1 MSLASA
7 PRIFHLSI
15 YVIASISILLSSI
28 MAEAQVT
35 SPNKPFKFYMSAVA
49 KVTKGED
56 HQFIPLQDNIAL
68 QTGSLIKFYFEFE
81 KESFLYI
88 FHKDS
93 SGTLT
98 ILFPRER
105 QPAKVAQYT
114 PVHIPEGNSWIQLD
128 SNTGKEN
135 IYFIVSSA
143 KLENL
148 ESLSSKHINM
158 KEKVAVKES
167 SQSILAEIKAIARND
182 LKKQAERPLRIA
194 GRLRGDPGAEPS
206 IQQELLRSAVEITA
220 NRTYVKTIKIDHK

>member
-7 PRIFHLSI
+7 PRFFYLSI
-15 YVIASISILLSSI
+15 YVIVSISILLSSI
-28 MAEAQVT
+28 KAEAQVT
-35 SPNKPFKFYMSAVA
+35 SPNEPFKFYMSAVA
-49 KVTKGED
+49 KVVKGEN
-56 HQFIPLQDNIAL
+56 HQFIPLPDNIAL
-68 QTGSLIKFYFEFE
+68 QTGNLIKFYFEFE

-88 FHKDS
+88 FHEDS

-98 ILFPRER
+98 ILFPREL

-114 PVHIPEGNSWIQLD
+114 PVYIPEENSWIKLD

-143 KLENL
+143 KFENLENL
-148 ESLSSKHINM
+148 CSEHMNM

-182 LKKQAERPLRIA
+182 KKNRLKDL
-194 GRLRGDPGAEPS
+194 
-206 IQQELLRSAVEITA
+206 
-220 NRTYVKTIKIDHK
+220 